1 MKIISIDVGYHNL
14 GLVKA
19 FIDDTYEITVE
30 QIFTVDLPKLP
41 HRRVKRQECRLEH
54 TSELADLMAHF
65 IQEFGHLLDEA
76 DKILIERQP
85 PTGLTNIET
94 LLLYLYRHKT
104 KLISPNSMHKH
115 FIIGH
120 LEYEKRKERTVEFAS
135 QLLENFEFYKELE
148 RKHDIADAVCMLI
161 FYNSYNKEKYRLQ
174 NIDRSIPFE
183 QFKYNG
189 GYKLSKAP
197 RSS

>member
-1 MKIISIDVGYHNL
+1 MKITSIDVGYHNL

-41 HRRVKRQECRLEH
+41 HRQIKRQDCQLNH

-85 PTGLTNIET
+85 PTGLTSIET
-94 LLLYLYRHKT
+94 LLFYLYRNKT
-104 KLISPNSMHKH
+104 ELISPNSMHKH
-115 FIIGH
+115 FMIGQ
-120 LEYEKRKERTVEFAS
+120 LEYEKRKERTVEFSS

-148 RKHDIADAVCMLI
+148 RKHDIADAVCMII
-161 FYNSYNKEKYRLQ
+161 FYNSTNKEKYRLEH
-174 NIDRSIPFE
+174 IDKSISFD
-183 QFKYNG
+183 QFRYNG
-189 GYKLSKAP
+189 
-197 RSS
+197 RHNI